1 MEEWPTRVSIKVTGP
16 EADSTRGGKKTN
28 NPTQT
33 ATEEQTEKQFRK
45 LSLLVRPDK
54 ARDARAKCSRA

>member
-1 MEEWPTRVSIKVTGP
+1 MTGP
-16 EADSTRGGKKTN
+16 EADSTRGEKTN
-28 NPTQT
+28 KTGPTPQT

-45 LSLLVRPDK
+45 LSLLVHPDK